1 MKKYIFLQQKE
12 NVTIGALMLLIVMTF
27 VMMRLQYNK
36 DKQSSQYPNTTTSK
50 AKLTPSNRTEVPHFL
65 PAL

>member
-1 MKKYIFLQQKE
+1 MKKYIFLQHKE
-12 NVTIGALMLLIVMTF
+12 NVTIGALLFLIVMAF

-36 DKQSSQYPNTTTSK
+36 DKKDSEYPNATTSK
-50 AKLTPSNRTEVPHFL
+50 TKVTPPNQTETPHFL

>member
-1 MKKYIFLQQKE
+1 
-12 NVTIGALMLLIVMTF
+12 MLLIVMAF
-27 VMMRLQYNK
+27 VMMRLQYNT
-36 DKQSSQYPNTTTSK
+36 DKQSSKYPNATTSK